1 MKLYVCH
8 IQKYPL
14 KSFKSLRRES
24 NKHSGV
30 AINMK
35 IARLEAEF
43 EKARLEST
51 LQHLQ
56 HSVEYYD
63 YSDGS
68 NNLLS

>member
-1 MKLYVCH
+1 MLGAEEA
-8 IQKYPL
+8 QL
-14 KSFKSLRRES
+14 
-24 NKHSGV
+24 
-30 AINMK
+30 AAK
-35 IARLEAEF
+35 IARLEAEL
-43 EKARLEST
+43 EKARFEST